1 MLNVAGQLTGR
12 DCWGVTTGS
21 FKVFLLQRGKI
32 EYFQIFTFHSKTNH
46 LGLNARQQRE
56 DNSILLEEELTL
68 EIKDGEFGV
77 AVSEEV
83 KEKQS
88 EAGLSGKRSIGEAPD
103 NSNEDEVE
111 KAKEERETRSAS
123 MRSSSGSDNAYYQ
136 SHDEKAH
143 ESRLYCNQCDI
154 KFSIKRELVRHRKI
168 AHGGETRMLK
178 IRQMLDF

>member
-1 MLNVAGQLTGR
+1 M
-12 DCWGVTTGS
+12 
-21 FKVFLLQRGKI
+21 
-32 EYFQIFTFHSKTNH
+32 
-46 LGLNARQQRE
+46 
-56 DNSILLEEELTL
+56 

-103 NSNEDEVE
+103 NFNEDEVE
-111 KAKEERETRSAS
+111 KWKS
-123 MRSSSGSDNAYYQ
+123 MRGLSGPNNAYNQ
-136 SHDEKAH
+136 SHDDKAH
-143 ESRLYCNQCDI
+143 ESRLYCNQCDT

>member
-1 MLNVAGQLTGR
+1 MLNVAGQLTGQ

-56 DNSILLEEELTL
+56 DNSILVKEELTL

-77 AVSEEV
+77 AVNEE
-83 KEKQS
+83 EKQS

-111 KAKEERETRSAS
+111 KWKS
-123 MRSSSGSDNAYYQ
+123 MRSLSGSDDAYNQ
-136 SHDEKAH
+136 SHDDEAH
-143 ESRLYCNQCDI
+143 KSRSYCNQCDA
-154 KFSIKRELVRHRKI
+154 KFAIKRELVRHRKI

>member
-1 MLNVAGQLTGR
+1 M
-12 DCWGVTTGS
+12 
-21 FKVFLLQRGKI
+21 
-32 EYFQIFTFHSKTNH
+32 
-46 LGLNARQQRE
+46 
-56 DNSILLEEELTL
+56 

-103 NSNEDEVE
+103 NSNEDEME

-123 MRSSSGSDNAYYQ
+123 MRSLSGSDNTYNQ
-136 SHDEKAH
+136 SHDDKAH
-143 ESRLYCNQCDI
+143 ESRLYCNQCDT

>member
-1 MLNVAGQLTGR
+1 M
-12 DCWGVTTGS
+12 
-21 FKVFLLQRGKI
+21 
-32 EYFQIFTFHSKTNH
+32 
-46 LGLNARQQRE
+46 
-56 DNSILLEEELTL
+56 

-88 EAGLSGKRSIGEAPD
+88 EAGLRGKRSIGEAPD

-111 KAKEERETRSAS
+111 KAKEEKDTRLAADVTSLG
-123 MRSSSGSDNAYYQ
+123 GSEYTHARFP
-136 SHDEKAH
+136 
-143 ESRLYCNQCDI
+143 ESRLYCNQCDA

>member
-1 MLNVAGQLTGR
+1 M
-12 DCWGVTTGS
+12 
-21 FKVFLLQRGKI
+21 
-32 EYFQIFTFHSKTNH
+32 
-46 LGLNARQQRE
+46 
-56 DNSILLEEELTL
+56 

-103 NSNEDEVE
+103 KSNEDEVE
-111 KAKEERETRSAS
+111 KAKEEKDTRLAADVTSLG
-123 MRSSSGSDNAYYQ
+123 GSDYANARFP
-136 SHDEKAH
+136 
-143 ESRLYCNQCDI
+143 ESRLSCKQCDT